1 MRAANLWRRLALS
14 VLVGLGC
21 GPVLSAHA
29 VGAKPAA
36 ERPPTVVSVDVVVTG
51 PQGEPVRDLRATEVH
66 VFEDKKEQKILVFRP
81 RERGLPQ
88 RALLGPNE
96 FSNRSR
102 PRVPPPTVV
111 LLDLL
116 NEWFSTGA
124 EGGIEVGK
132 ALERLE
138 PSERLSLY
146 VLTRHV
152 EFYPVRTL
160 QQAEDDVA
168 ESRPPWTRTA
178 VALMDMAMKAVVA
191 TRSAAL
197 DSGELRFD
205 PTMKALQSF
214 AARMA
219 AVPGPKNLIWIT
231 HGVPMVVHDVSGEPV
246 NVSSYVRNLAAA
258 LVRSHTAVYSVAQSA
273 QGAAGGFDV
282 SADMLRE
289 ISSWT
294 GGREYGSDNPE
305 GAINDSIRDARGAYA
320 VAFERGAQKRPPDY
334 HKLQVTCDRKGTH
347 VLARQGDVDAADM
360 PLSEQEVLFAID
372 SAARATLDCTG
383 IGLKAQIASAGAG
396 SSAFHVSIHIDPR
409 DALMRPG
416 SEGRFHSPLLLV
428 IAGYDEGGLK
438 ELPPPEKLDVSLT
451 DQEYQSGVRD
461 DVEVAKDIT
470 PSSSDR
476 KIRCIVMDRELN
488 AVGSVSV
495 PLPGRGQGAGR

>member
-1 MRAANLWRRLALS
+1 MSAAKLWRPLALS

-21 GPVLSAHA
+21 GPVFSAHA

-66 VFEDKKEQKILVFRP
+66 VFEDKKEQKILCFRP
-81 RERGLPQ
+81 RERGVAQ

-116 NEWFSTGA
+116 NEELSTGA
-124 EGGIEVGK
+124 SGGIEIGK

-146 VLTRHV
+146 LLTRHA
-152 EFYPVRTL
+152 ELYPVHSL
-160 QQAEDDVA
+160 QQAEADKA
-168 ESRPPWTRTA
+168 ESRPPWTRGAAAVLDTA
-178 VALMDMAMKAVVA
+178 MRSVVA
-191 TRSAAL
+191 VRSNEFL
-197 DSGELRFD
+197 SGNLRFD
-205 PTMKALQSF
+205 PTVQALRSL

-219 AVPGPKNLIWIT
+219 AVPGRKNLIWIT
-231 HGVPMVVHDVSGEPV
+231 HGVPIVTRDVSGEPIDLTAA
-246 NVSSYVRNLAAA
+246 VRNLAGN
-258 LVRSHTAVYSVAQSA
+258 LVRSQTAVYTVAQSA
-273 QGAAGGFDV
+273 QGVGVGFNV

-289 ISSWT
+289 VSNCT

-320 VAFERGAQKRPPDY
+320 VAFERGAQKRPPEY

-372 SAARATLDCTG
+372 SAAGATIDCTG

-416 SEGRFHSPLLLV
+416 SDGRFHSPLLLV
-428 IAGYDEGGLK
+428 IAGYDEEGLK
-438 ELPPPEKLDVSLT
+438 ELPPPEKLDVSLAE
-451 DQEYQSGVRD
+451 QEYQSGVRD

-470 PSSSDR
+470 PSSSNR